1 MVTFMSSG
9 SMNGG
14 VVTIPSALAFSSALI
29 MMSMPDPKN
38 IWLVPFTPILKASQT
53 VSSPVVSTYKGEEMQ
68 KWSNLLMDNF
78 VLDFPQ

>member
-38 IWLVPFTPILKASQT
+38 IWFVPFTPILKASQT
-53 VSSPVVSTYKGEEMQ
+53 VSSPVVST
-68 KWSNLLMDNF
+68 
-78 VLDFPQ
+78 